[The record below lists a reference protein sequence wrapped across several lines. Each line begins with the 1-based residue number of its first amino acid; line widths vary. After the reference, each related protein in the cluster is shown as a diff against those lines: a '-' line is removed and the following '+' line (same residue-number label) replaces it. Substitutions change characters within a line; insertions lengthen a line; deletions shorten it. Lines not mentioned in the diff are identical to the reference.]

1 MLLFFMINVC
11 GKSLNIKG
19 IKFVG
24 SVYYN
29 DFCMK
34 EIKKSYSWM

>member
-19 IKFVG
+19 NKICWFG
-24 SVYYN
+24 LLQRLLY
-29 DFCMK
+29 
-34 EIKKSYSWM
+34 EG